1 MLNTKRQAVHK
12 GHLGLRRQTGA
23 TLMEIMI
30 GLGLSVIVTTSMVA
44 LMGNSLRTTTR
55 IVEMSQLTDELR
67 NTMSM
72 LTRDVRRANY
82 NPYNIYCYAN
92 ADCGV
97 GADTSVTATPDL
109 DVVQFGGNDCLRY
122 FLERAEPTGTPGAAS
137 GGGFRHVVAGG
148 VGRIEMWTGN
158 GAPGTDCSGNDWVAV
173 TDPGFVNITAF
184 DVDDDTGSVV
194 GTLEAEGATLTQ
206 RTRQVIIQIEG
217 ELIRTQNE
225 TQPITRRIED
235 TIKVRNDFISTT

>member
-1 MLNTKRQAVHK
+1 MLNTNRQVRQR
-12 GHLGLRRQTGA
+12 GRMGLRRQAGA
-23 TLMEIMI
+23 TLMEILI
-30 GLGLSVIVTTSMVA
+30 GLGLSLVVTTSMIA

-97 GADTSVTATPDL
+97 GADTSVTRTADL
-109 DVVQFGGNDCLRY
+109 DVVAFGGNNCIRY
-122 FLERAEPTGTPGAAS
+122 FLERATPTGTPGAAG
-137 GGGFRHVVAGG
+137 GGGFRHVVTGG
-148 VGRIEMWTGN
+148 VGRIEMWTGD
-158 GAPGTDCSGNDWVAV
+158 GAPGTDCSGSDWVEV

-184 DVDDDTGSVV
+184 DLDDDTGSITS
-194 GTLEAEGATLTQ
+194 TLVAEGTTLTQ
-206 RTRQVIIQIEG
+206 RTRQVIIAIEG
-217 ELIRTQNE
+217 VLIRTQGE

-235 TIKVRNDFISTT
+235 TIKVRNDFITTS